1 MHHVLLTLLLIAGCD
16 DDKPS
21 PGSTADDTAITAA
34 GVDTG
39 TTLEVDDTGEGG
51 ETNVD
56 LTEGQEWT
64 TRPFDP
70 SGTSGSFREVVPDF
84 TWKLLDG
91 STWNLQENWTG
102 YDSYVAVNLFNE
114 SFPVEVTSAN
124 ELEKWLVASPLNVH
138 WFFLVYSD
146 SPATIANLLETAKA
160 NVEGAM
166 DGMDP
171 DLAAHW
177 TGRIHYVTDSA
188 WSAEWI
194 GALNAENYVDQG
206 DGNYFAQFGA
216 AIDRFQVA
224 RETGYYCDPYDGW
237 NSCPPEFLPFEPQ
250 YFNFESDRQD
260 WLDSRG
266 DVTTLAAF
274 TDEPASDGGWAGQ
287 RIYAEIEFPDAAA
300 MATYDTMEFDLT
312 LACADS
318 PELVYCPDWD
328 YLVYAHLCDV
338 DDPETADVDE
348 SESCGTEIGR
358 WITTYWRGGRW
369 VHDVTPF
376 LALLQDGG
384 TRRISFYTQ
393 QYYDVSLEVRLSNQG
408 VGARPVAM
416 EPLYTGGTFNERY
429 NWGLNHSI
437 TDDSWVAWTDEAEPM
452 SWDITQRDDEAGWL
466 VAENGQDQP
475 VSRGMWSRFDWTV
488 FEDTLYIC
496 RTITAEGDEEDAL
509 AAEPA
514 DSADLATG
522 CKGGAWRVMAAP
534 DDAAA
539 TGLNGDWTELWHE
552 SKLPITFTPPAGAT
566 RVGVTAVISGH
577 GFGNTQ
583 EGCAEFCDH
592 QHRFTINDA
601 ASYTK
606 THGESG
612 SRWGCAEQ
620 VGEGVVPNQAGT
632 WIFGRAGWCPG
643 LEVRPWSVDITGDV
657 TPGVENTLGYTGLFE
672 GEVNYVPKYNNGYSS
687 TDARID
693 MQSYLVYYE

>member
-1 MHHVLLTLLLIAGCD
+1 MHFLILTLLIGAGCD
-16 DDKPS
+16 NKEPTPDADVT
-21 PGSTADDTAITAA
+21 GDTDTAQPDTATETGGTDDTATEP
-34 GVDTG
+34 
-39 TTLEVDDTGEGG
+39 TTP
-51 ETNVD
+51 VD
-56 LTEGQEWT
+56 LTEGQTWT
-64 TRPFDP
+64 IRPFDA
-70 SGTSGSFREVVPDF
+70 SGVNGSFREVVPDF

-91 STWNLQENWTG
+91 SAWNLQENWSG
-102 YDSYVAVNLFNE
+102 YDTYIAVNLFNE

-124 ELEKWLVASPLNVH
+124 EVQKWLEAAPLNVH
-138 WFFLVYSD
+138 WFFLVYSEND
-146 SPATIANLLETAKA
+146 GTITSVLETAQSS
-160 NVEGAM
+160 VEAAM
-166 DGMDP
+166 DSMDA

-177 TGRIHYVTDSA
+177 TGRIHYVADSA
-188 WSAEWI
+188 LTAEWI
-194 GALNAENYVDQG
+194 GALNDENYVEYD
-206 DGNYFAQFGA
+206 DGNAFAQFGA

-237 NSCPPEFLPFEPQ
+237 NTCPPEFLPFEPQ

-266 DVTTLAAF
+266 EVTSLTAF
-274 TDEPASDGGWAGQ
+274 ASEPASDGGWAGA
-287 RIYAEIEFPDAAA
+287 RVYADIEFPDAAT
-300 MATYDTMEFDLT
+300 MATFDTMEFDLA
-312 LACADS
+312 LACSDT
-318 PELVYCPDWD
+318 PELVYCPAWD
-328 YLVYAHLCDV
+328 YLVYAHLCDA
-338 DDPETADVDE
+338 DDPETVEDE
-348 SESCGTEIGR
+348 AESCGTEIGR

-393 QYYDVSLEVRLSNQG
+393 QYYDVSLDVRLSNQG

-429 NWGLNHSI
+429 NWGQNHSI
-437 TDDSWVAWTDEAEPM
+437 TDTTWTAWIDDAEPV
-452 SWDITQRDDEAGWL
+452 SWAITQRDDEAGWL

-475 VSRGMWSRFDWTV
+475 VSRGMWSRFDWTLS
-488 FEDTLYIC
+488 EGALYIC

-522 CKGGAWRVMAAP
+522 CKGGAWRPLAGP
-534 DDAAA
+534 DGVEAE
-539 TGLNGDWTELWHE
+539 GLNGDWTETWHD
-552 SKLPITFTPPAGAT
+552 SKLPVTFTPPASTT

-577 GFGNTQ
+577 GFGNTR
-583 EGCAEFCDH
+583 EACAEFCDH
-592 QHRFTINDA
+592 QHRFTVNDA

-620 VGEGVVPNQAGT
+620 VGEGVIPNQAGT

-657 TPGVENTLGYTGLFE
+657 TLGVENTMSYLGLFE
-672 GEVNYVPKYNNGYSS
+672 GEVNYVPDYNNGYSS

-693 MQSYLVYYE
+693 MQSYVVYYE